1 MGPSARTARRY
12 WLVDFRR
19 PREQR
24 REFWLN
30 VKAGRLP
37 AEAALEVG
45 LFGETG
51 ERWFRQAG
59 GVIPTHVLEEPCSR
73 YLSLVEREEILVGV
87 ERGESIRGIARR
99 LGRAPSTV
107 LHELRRNMQ
116 QMYRTQ
122 WRLAGKAG
130 RPRVQPWD
138 YRPSLAH
145 KRAQQL
151 TARPKLKRLA
161 SNPRLHELVQ
171 AKLLLLLSPEQI
183 AVCLRREFPEQP
195 EMWVSHETIYRSIY
209 VQGRGS
215 LRRELAACLR
225 TGRALRRPHRKA
237 DERRGR
243 IQGMVSISERPAE
256 VEDRAV
262 PGHWEGDLILGKYGR
277 SAIGTL
283 VERKTRFLMLL
294 HLPHGHTASAVERAM
309 LAATQKLPLAL
320 WKSLTWDR
328 GSEMARHAEISIA
341 TGLEIY
347 FCDPAKPWQRGSNEN
362 TNGLLRQ
369 YFPKGS
375 DLRSFTA
382 DELDYVSWEMNQRPR
397 ETLGWD
403 TPAQALDKLLS
414 AASSEAGVATTG

>member
-1 MGPSARTARRY
+1 MRPSLRVARKY
-12 WLVDFRR
+12 WLVDHRR
-19 PREQR
+19 TREQR
-24 REFWLN
+24 RAFWLL
-30 VKAGRLP
+30 VKAGKAAGP
-37 AEAALEVG
+37 AGVEVG
-45 LFGETG
+45 LAAETG

-59 GVIPTHVLEEPCSR
+59 GVIPAYVFQQPCSR
-73 YLSLVEREEILVGV
+73 YLSLPEREEIFAGV
-87 ERGESIRGIARR
+87 ERGESIRAIARR
-99 LGRAPSTV
+99 LGRQPSTV

-116 QMYRTQ
+116 HMYRTR

-130 RPRVQPWD
+130 RPRVQPFD
-138 YRPSLAH
+138 YRPRLAQ
-145 KRAQQL
+145 KRAEQL
-151 TARPKLKRLA
+151 AARPKLAKLARHDRL
-161 SNPRLHELVQ
+161 RELVQ
-171 AKLLLLLSPEQI
+171 TKLLLLLSPQQI
-183 AVCLRREFPEQP
+183 AVWLRREFPQQP

-209 VQGRGS
+209 VQGRGA
-215 LRRELAACLR
+215 LRRELAVCLR
-225 TGRALRRPHRKA
+225 TGRALRRPRRKS
-237 DERRGR
+237 DERRAR
-243 IQGMVSISERPAE
+243 TSGMVSISERPAE

-262 PGHWEGDLILGKYGR
+262 PGHWEGDLIMGRNGR

-294 HLPHGHTASAVERAM
+294 HLPHGHRALDVQQAM
-309 LAATQKLPLAL
+309 LATTKKLPQAL

-369 YFPKGS
+369 YFPKS
-375 DLRSFTA
+375 TDLHSFTA
-382 DELDYVSWEMNQRPR
+382 EELDYVSWEMNQRPR
-397 ETLGWD
+397 QTLGWD